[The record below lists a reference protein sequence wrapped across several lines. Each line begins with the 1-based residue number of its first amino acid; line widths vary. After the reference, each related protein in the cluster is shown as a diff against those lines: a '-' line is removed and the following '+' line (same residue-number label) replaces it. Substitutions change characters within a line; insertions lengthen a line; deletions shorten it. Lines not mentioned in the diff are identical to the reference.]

1 MRSILEGLFD
11 DSVATT
17 EVDVFATDLT
27 ELFPEEAELVLG
39 AAPDRV
45 AEFRAGRHCAR
56 AALGALGVSPT
67 PLLRAAGRAPE
78 WPAGFVGSI
87 THKRAP
93 GAAFCGAAAASI
105 ATVRGVGLDAEFDAP
120 LEPQLFARVLTA
132 SEARSVELLA
142 PERRGITAKIVFS
155 IKEAVY
161 KCQYPHSRQF
171 LEFGDVEVD
180 LDEGSGRFT
189 STLLRDA
196 GPFSR
201 GFAFGGRFARRGGV
215 IVSGALLAK

>member
-1 MRSILEGLFD
+1 VRPILEGLFD
-11 DSVATT
+11 DGVATT
-17 EVDVFATDLT
+17 EVDVFATDLA
-27 ELFPEEAELVLG
+27 ELFPEEAELVRG
-39 AAPDRV
+39 AVHDRV

-56 AALGALGVSPT
+56 VALGALGVSPA
-67 PLLRAAGRAPE
+67 PLLRGADRAPE

-105 ATVRGVGLDAEFDAP
+105 ENVRGVGLDAEFDAP
-120 LEPQLFARVLTA
+120 LDPKVFARVLTA
-132 SEARSVELLA
+132 SEASSVESLA

-171 LEFGDVEVD
+171 LEFRDVEVE
-180 LDEGSGRFT
+180 LDEAGGRFT
-189 STLLRDA
+189 STLRRDA
-196 GPFSR
+196 GPFAR
-201 GFAFGGRFARRGGV
+201 GFGFGGRFARRGGV
-215 IVSGALLAK
+215 IVSGAVLAR